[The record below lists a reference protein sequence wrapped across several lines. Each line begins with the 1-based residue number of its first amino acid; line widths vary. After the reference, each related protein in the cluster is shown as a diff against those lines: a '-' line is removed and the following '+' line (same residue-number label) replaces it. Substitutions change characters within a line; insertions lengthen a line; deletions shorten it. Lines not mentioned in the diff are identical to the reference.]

1 MLGGQRAVSAL
12 RELRVPV
19 KNQLWL
25 LCCGQCYNRGVALPG
40 GKEVGEVRERSE
52 KTLEMRLK

>member
-1 MLGGQRAVSAL
+1 M
-12 RELRVPV
+12 ELRVPV